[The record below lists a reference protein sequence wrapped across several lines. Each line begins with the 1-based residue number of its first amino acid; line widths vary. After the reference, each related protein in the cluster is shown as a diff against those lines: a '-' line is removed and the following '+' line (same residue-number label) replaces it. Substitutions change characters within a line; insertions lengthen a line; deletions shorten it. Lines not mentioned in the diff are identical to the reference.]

1 MSQVAQELLM
11 IPSQKMK
18 KPIFTNKAPAA
29 IGPYSQAVQWGDVV
43 YISGQIPLN
52 PESGQL
58 NNVTFEDEANQ
69 VLDNLEAI
77 CQEAGSTLDNIL
89 KLTIYLTDLSK
100 FDKVNSIM
108 ASRFSEP
115 FPARAT
121 LEISKLPKDV
131 SIEMDAILSITI

>member
-1 MSQVAQELLM
+1 MT
-11 IPSQKMK
+11 PNQKMK
-18 KPIFTNKAPAA
+18 KPIFTSKAPAA

-43 YISGQIPLN
+43 FISGQIPLN
-52 PESGQL
+52 PENGQL
-58 NNVTFEDEANQ
+58 NNATFEDETNQ

-77 CQEAGSTLDNIL
+77 CQEAGGTLDHIL

-100 FDKVNSIM
+100 FDLVNSIM

-121 LEISKLPKDV
+121 LEISKLPKEV

>member
-1 MSQVAQELLM
+1 M
-11 IPSQKMK
+11 IPNQKMK

-43 YISGQIPLN
+43 FISGQIPLD
-52 PESGQL
+52 PENGQL
-58 NNVTFEDEANQ
+58 NNATFEDETNQ

-77 CQEAGSTLDNIL
+77 CQEAGSTLDHIL

-100 FDKVNSIM
+100 FDVVNSIM
-108 ASRFSEP
+108 AARFTEP

-121 LEISKLPKDV
+121 LEISKLPKEV
-131 SIEMDAILSITI
+131 SIEIDAILSITI

>member
-1 MSQVAQELLM
+1 
-11 IPSQKMK
+11 MK
-18 KPIFTNKAPAA
+18 KPIFTIKAPAA

-43 YISGQIPLN
+43 FISGQIPLN
-52 PESGQL
+52 PENGQL
-58 NNVTFEDEANQ
+58 NNATFEDETNQ

-77 CQEAGSTLDNIL
+77 CEEAGGTLDHIL

-100 FDKVNSIM
+100 FDVVNSIM

-121 LEISKLPKDV
+121 LEISKLPKEV
-131 SIEMDAILSITI
+131 SIEIDAILSITI

>member
-1 MSQVAQELLM
+1 MT
-11 IPSQKMK
+11 PNQKMK
-18 KPIFTNKAPAA
+18 KPIFTSKAPAA

-43 YISGQIPLN
+43 FISGQIPLD
-52 PESGQL
+52 PENGQL
-58 NNVTFEDEANQ
+58 NNATFEDETNQ
-69 VLDNLEAI
+69 VLDNLDAI
-77 CQEAGSTLDNIL
+77 CQEAGGTLDHIL

-100 FDKVNSIM
+100 FDVVNSIM

-121 LEISKLPKDV
+121 LEISKLPKEV

>member
-1 MSQVAQELLM
+1 M
-11 IPSQKMK
+11 IPNQKMK

-43 YISGQIPLN
+43 FISGQIPLD
-52 PESGQL
+52 PENGQL
-58 NNVTFEDEANQ
+58 NNATFEDETNQ

-77 CQEAGSTLDNIL
+77 CQEAGGTLDHIL

-100 FDKVNSIM
+100 FDVVNSIM
-108 ASRFSEP
+108 ATRFSEP

-121 LEISKLPKDV
+121 LEISKLPKEV
-131 SIEMDAILSITI
+131 SIEMDAILSITN

>member
-1 MSQVAQELLM
+1 
-11 IPSQKMK
+11 MK
-18 KPIFTNKAPAA
+18 KPIFTSKAPAA

-43 YISGQIPLN
+43 FISGQIPLD
-52 PESGQL
+52 PENGQL
-58 NNVTFEDEANQ
+58 NNATFEDETNQ

-77 CQEAGSTLDNIL
+77 CQEAGGTLDHIL

-100 FDKVNSIM
+100 FDVVNSIM

-121 LEISKLPKDV
+121 VEISKLPKEV

>member
-1 MSQVAQELLM
+1 MT
-11 IPSQKMK
+11 PNQKMK
-18 KPIFTNKAPAA
+18 KPIFTSKAPAA

-43 YISGQIPLN
+43 FISGQIPLN
-52 PESGQL
+52 PENGQL
-58 NNVTFEDEANQ
+58 NNATFEDETNQ

-77 CQEAGSTLDNIL
+77 CQEAGGTLDHIL
-89 KLTIYLTDLSK
+89 KLTIYLTDLSN
-100 FDKVNSIM
+100 FDVVNSIM

-121 LEISKLPKDV
+121 VEISKLPKEV

>member
-1 MSQVAQELLM
+1 MT
-11 IPSQKMK
+11 PNQKMK
-18 KPIFTNKAPAA
+18 KSIFTSKAPAA

-43 YISGQIPLN
+43 FISGQIPLN
-52 PESGQL
+52 PENGQL
-58 NNVTFEDEANQ
+58 NNATFEDETNQ

-77 CQEAGSTLDNIL
+77 CQEAGGTLDHIL

-100 FDKVNSIM
+100 FDVVNSIM

-121 LEISKLPKDV
+121 VEISKLPKEV

>member
-1 MSQVAQELLM
+1 
-11 IPSQKMK
+11 MK

-43 YISGQIPLN
+43 FISGQIPLD
-52 PESGQL
+52 PENGQL
-58 NNVTFEDEANQ
+58 NNATFEDETNQ

-77 CQEAGSTLDNIL
+77 CQEAGGTLDHIL

-100 FDKVNSIM
+100 FDVVNSIM

-121 LEISKLPKDV
+121 VEISKLPKEV

>member
-1 MSQVAQELLM
+1 M
-11 IPSQKMK
+11 IPNQKMK

-43 YISGQIPLN
+43 FISGQIPLD
-52 PESGQL
+52 PENGQL
-58 NNVTFEDEANQ
+58 NNATFEDETNQ

-77 CQEAGSTLDNIL
+77 CQEAGGTLDHIL

-100 FDKVNSIM
+100 FDVVNSIM
-108 ASRFSEP
+108 AARFSEP

-121 LEISKLPKDV
+121 LEISKLPKEI
-131 SIEMDAILSITI
+131 SIEIDAILSITI

>member
-1 MSQVAQELLM
+1 
-11 IPSQKMK
+11 MK
-18 KPIFTNKAPAA
+18 KPIFTSKAPAA

-43 YISGQIPLN
+43 FISGQIPLN
-52 PESGQL
+52 PENGQL
-58 NNVTFEDEANQ
+58 NNATFEDETNQ

-77 CQEAGSTLDNIL
+77 CQEAGGTLDHIL

-100 FDKVNSIM
+100 FDVVNSIM

-121 LEISKLPKDV
+121 LEISKLPKEV
-131 SIEMDAILSITI
+131 SIEMDAILSITN

>member
-1 MSQVAQELLM
+1 MT
-11 IPSQKMK
+11 PNQKMK
-18 KPIFTNKAPAA
+18 KPIFTSKAPAA

-43 YISGQIPLN
+43 FISGQIPLD
-52 PESGQL
+52 PENGQL
-58 NNVTFEDEANQ
+58 NNATFEDETNQ

-77 CQEAGSTLDNIL
+77 CQEAGGTLDHIL

-100 FDKVNSIM
+100 FDVVNSIM

-121 LEISKLPKDV
+121 LEISRLPKEV

>member
-1 MSQVAQELLM
+1 
-11 IPSQKMK
+11 MK
-18 KPIFTNKAPAA
+18 KPIFTSKAPAA

-43 YISGQIPLN
+43 FISGQIPLD
-52 PESGQL
+52 PENGQL
-58 NNVTFEDEANQ
+58 NNATFEDETNQ

-77 CQEAGSTLDNIL
+77 CQEAGGTLDHIL

-100 FDKVNSIM
+100 FDVVNSIM

-121 LEISKLPKDV
+121 LEISKLPKEV
-131 SIEMDAILSITI
+131 SIEIDAILSITI

>member
-1 MSQVAQELLM
+1 MT
-11 IPSQKMK
+11 PNQKMK
-18 KPIFTNKAPAA
+18 KPIFTSKAPAA

-43 YISGQIPLN
+43 FISGQIPLD
-52 PESGQL
+52 PENGQL
-58 NNVTFEDEANQ
+58 NNATFEDETNQ

-77 CQEAGSTLDNIL
+77 CQEAGGSLDHIL

-100 FDKVNSIM
+100 FDVVNSIM

-121 LEISKLPKDV
+121 LEISKLPKEV

>member
-1 MSQVAQELLM
+1 
-11 IPSQKMK
+11 MK

-43 YISGQIPLN
+43 FISGQIPLI
-52 PESGQL
+52 PETGTL
-58 NNVTFEDEANQ
+58 NNATFEDETNQ

-77 CQEAGSTLDNIL
+77 CKEAGGNLDNIL
-89 KLTIYLTDLSK
+89 KLTIYLTDLSR
-100 FDKVNSIM
+100 FDMVNTIM

-121 LEISKLPKDV
+121 VEISKLPKEV
-131 SIEMDAILSITI
+131 NIEIDAILSIAV

>member
-1 MSQVAQELLM
+1 
-11 IPSQKMK
+11 MK
-18 KPIFTNKAPAA
+18 KLIFTSKAPAA

-43 YISGQIPLN
+43 FISGQIPLDPKN
-52 PESGQL
+52 GEL
-58 NNVTFEDEANQ
+58 NNATFEDETNQ

-77 CQEAGSTLDNIL
+77 CQEAGGTLDHIL

-100 FDKVNSIM
+100 FDVVNSIM

-121 LEISKLPKDV
+121 LEISKLPKEV